1 MGVSSCFL
9 TPLKILRL
17 ACTAAT
23 MTTGHF
29 FFSLYCLPICNNILY
44 CFLNHKQ
51 HCGRKKP
58 LALLFISV
66 WQMKMCGGGEP
77 TGRENFF
84 SLTLWCY
91 YFKAHFTHF
100 CFVLH
105 FNSANEYLQDLQHVG
120 ENEIMFLKL
129 CRRVQNLIYLRR
141 MYYFSEYLNYW
152 FKHLTHSHWTHFSS
166 GNTSYFHL
174 KDSESKYIL

>member
-9 TPLKILRL
+9 TPLKTLRL

-29 FFSLYCLPICNNILY
+29 FLSLYCLPICNNILY

-51 HCGRKKP
+51 HRGRKKP

-77 TGRENFF
+77 TGRELFF
-84 SLTLWCY
+84 FDATISKHIL
-91 YFKAHFTHF
+91 HI
-100 CFVLH
+100 FVL
-105 FNSANEYLQDLQHVG
+105 FCALIQPMNIY
-120 ENEIMFLKL
+120 EICNVLWKNKIRSLKL
-129 CRRVQNLIYLRR
+129 CMRVQNWICLRR
-141 MYYFSEYLNYW
+141 AYHFSSKDLGYW
-152 FKHLTHSHWTHFSS
+152 LKRLTHSHWTHFSS
-166 GNTSYFHL
+166 GNIYFHP
-174 KDSESKYIL
+174 KDSESRHLL